1 MTTPLVTDPHHG
13 SGPAGRTLVLVRHG
27 ESAWNASRRFQGHVG
42 EGLSARGHAQ
52 AAATAAHLAERFPG
66 PWHVVRSDLTRVAET
81 AAPLVERTGA
91 TEAVDPRWRELDMG
105 AWSGRT
111 YDEIARTD
119 PEGLAAWRG
128 FRDLD
133 AMERESYAT
142 FRARVSAALDD
153 ARHPGDDG
161 GVTVVVTHGGTV
173 RIAVAA
179 VLGLPPG
186 SEHVLAPARN
196 TSLTVLADT
205 DGALRLRSY
214 NEGEHLAALVG
225 TEAALPG

>member
-1 MTTPLVTDPHHG
+1 MTAPLVTDPHHG
-13 SGPAGRTLVLVRHG
+13 SGPSGRTIVLLRHG

-52 AAATAAHLAERFPG
+52 ATATAAYLAERFPG
-66 PWHVVRSDLTRVAET
+66 PWHVVRSDLARVEET

-91 TEAVDPRWRELDMG
+91 TVTVDPRWRELDVG

-119 PEGLAAWRG
+119 PEGLDAWRG
-128 FRDLD
+128 FRDLEV
-133 AMERESYAT
+133 MERETYTA
-142 FRARVSAALDD
+142 FRARVAAALHD
-153 ARHPGDDG
+153 ARHPDDG

-173 RIAVAA
+173 RVAVAG

-214 NEGEHLAALVG
+214 NEGVHLAALVG
-225 TEAALPG
+225 TEAALPA